1 MKRHAAMPEHHDLGG
16 MGEIIAR
23 IVKQHLAEP
32 SADDD
37 AERAID
43 EKVLDAFG
51 GGPGAAAPVAI
62 VGDDSADQSPAGNQ
76 PDDIGE
82 RVPAYGE
89 RPEMHEHRVDHG
101 IWQQENGHRRRPDA
115 MREKRGQ
122 ERKTA
127 RRMIGPCNF
136 RPLQNFIQIAARRSG
151 PAPSSSNLWGKGS
164 ANPVNGSLRRS
175 IELRLSAEIG
185 FHSCSLELRPKL
197 MESLAMRL
205 ALVVKIAAVVV
216 LVAFVST
223 AFFDASAFAFLR
235 DPPSQN
241 PLWLLMSLL
250 AAGCSA
256 KLTVAVPEFGSNAHL
271 SAPLFA
277 ALAAP
282 YFLRFVA
289 WDLGL
294 RTFTA
299 RFRAQPPPGA
309 GGDQGF
315 ASPLSPRRAC
325 RLAGPRRG
333 GARRGGAGAKMTW
346 RLG

>member
-1 MKRHAAMPEHHDLGG
+1 
-16 MGEIIAR
+16 
-23 IVKQHLAEP
+23 
-32 SADDD
+32 
-37 AERAID
+37 
-43 EKVLDAFG
+43 
-51 GGPGAAAPVAI
+51 
-62 VGDDSADQSPAGNQ
+62 
-76 PDDIGE
+76 
-82 RVPAYGE
+82 
-89 RPEMHEHRVDHG
+89 
-101 IWQQENGHRRRPDA
+101 
-115 MREKRGQ
+115 
-122 ERKTA
+122 
-127 RRMIGPCNF
+127 
-136 RPLQNFIQIAARRSG
+136 
-151 PAPSSSNLWGKGS
+151 
-164 ANPVNGSLRRS
+164 
-175 IELRLSAEIG
+175 
-185 FHSCSLELRPKL
+185 
-197 MESLAMRL
+197 MRL

-299 RFRAQPPPGA
+299 RFRAQPPPAPAVTKASLRPYPPGA
-309 GGDQGF
+309 P
-315 ASPLSPRRAC
+315 AALPARVAVALAAAARA
-325 RLAGPRRG
+325 R
-333 GARRGGAGAKMTW
+333 K
-346 RLG
+346 